1 MEVLKYRFN
10 NWFRVSALQTMG
22 VVIAFIVCL
31 NSVSAQECN
40 IIYVT
45 PNGATSGA
53 AGTKAVPASLD
64 YAFTLASP
72 INSQLWLS
80 VGNYTISNRLLMI
93 SGITLEGGFDPANN
107 WHKTNSLQTVI
118 YRDTNNIDPTPN
130 RIVALECKSINTFNV
145 HDITINV
152 NDAVGESTSTYGI
165 HITNSYDYTLSRLTI
180 TSGNATR
187 GPDGV
192 AGIDGI
198 NGANGVLGQP
208 GDEDGG
214 CCTGG
219 GLGGGPSYPG
229 SNTGGNGGN
238 GGARGSGK
246 GCFFTG
252 SNNAP
257 DGLVGQAGLGTG
269 GGAGGAGG
277 QGVCALIVS
286 IGCDAGPASIGTNGI
301 DGTDGADGADG
312 ANGVVG
318 FSTYFIPGD
327 GQQGDQGEHG
337 GGGGGGGGGGSQG
350 CVNECVGNFN
360 GAGPGGSGGG
370 EGGQGGFGATGGK
383 GGGGSFGIYIDTN
396 GVNTYLKDCFLTS
409 ELQGSGSLG
418 GTPGGNGGGS
428 SGGAGGVA
436 GCDIGSGGA
445 GGNGGKGGKGGNGGN
460 GAPGVSLPLNEN
472 PNGIAI
478 AQSDM
483 KATVEPAIY
492 LQNTGCTYSDIH
504 YTTNATGILQWFFD
518 GGSVPLSAS
527 GDSVMTQYTTMGRH
541 SITLVVD
548 GVPYMFTDF
557 TGMFSDGTLVLP
569 SITGPDTVCPGNTET
584 YSATFPTAF
593 TVLGYDWKVYNPG
606 STTPA
611 QTGNAPTFSYAFPTT
626 VGKYMI
632 TLKTQSPCCGWS
644 KIDTFY
650 VDVVPFLSTDV
661 FVSCSDPVICQG
673 EQSTFYALPLN
684 GGAAPGYQWNL
695 NGLGVGGETAS
706 SYTSNAFNDADVV
719 TCVMTSSYP
728 CPINSPVT
736 SLPFVI
742 SVNPLPV
749 VMCSSNNDYLG
760 GNTGFNAVVAG
771 NASPY
776 TYSWSFGD
784 GGVDTASSPT
794 HLYGG
799 TGPYNYSVTVT
810 DSNGCVGVCT
820 NSLTIVIPP
829 YVYAGFSFVQTPTC
843 GNTSVTFTDTTT
855 GSVTWWEWN
864 FGDGSPTSSQQNPSH
879 TYTSP
884 GTYSVKLVAGNSV
897 YSDTL
902 VKPNIITV
910 WVVPDANISY
920 INDTVCVPF
929 AEQFFDISPSST
941 SWLWNFGDGSGT
953 STLQNPSHKYSPG
966 TYNVSL
972 KVTSVDGC
980 ADSTTATVYALP
992 APTANFTQDGVIICS
1007 GATVVF
1013 TDVSTLDVTH
1023 WDWDFGDG
1031 SSFIGNAPP
1040 AHVYANQGVYNVT
1053 LTVENSLGCK
1063 DDTTMLAAVTVNLR
1077 PSAVLQNTTI
1087 GEVLIGS
1094 DVTLDN
1100 NSINYNYWL
1109 WDFGNGKFDSVH
1121 FNGETTYPAPGV
1133 YDVVL
1138 YAIYDPNCYDSA
1150 IVTINVNDIE
1160 VIFVPDAFTPNGDN
1174 VNDVFYVYGNSIVD
1188 FHMYIFDRW
1197 GEVIYES
1204 GDIAKGWDGTSK
1216 GHKIPDG
1223 VYSYRINY
1231 AKKSDPTKKRTKIG
1245 SLSMLKYEY

>member
-1 MEVLKYRFN
+1 MIF
-10 NWFRVSALQTMG
+10 FRVKYKFLVTVFLLQAISTLSVWKNVG
-22 VVIAFIVCL
+22 GAAF
-31 NSVSAQECN
+31 AQECN

-45 PNGATSGA
+45 PTGTNGA
-53 AGTKAVPASLD
+53 AGTKASPASLD

-72 INSQLWLS
+72 TNSQLWLA
-80 VGNYTISNRLLMI
+80 VGNYTISNHLLMI
-93 SGITLEGGFDPANN
+93 TGVTMEGGFDPANN
-107 WHKTNSLQTVI
+107 WQKTNSLQTVI

-130 RIVALECKSINTFNV
+130 RLVALDCKSINNFSV
-145 HDITINV
+145 HDITFIV
-152 NDAVGESTSTYGI
+152 DDAVGISTSTYGI
-165 HITNSYDYTLSRLTI
+165 HVTNSYNYNFSRLTI

-192 AGIDGI
+192 AGIDGV
-198 NGANGVLGQP
+198 NGVNGLAGQP

-229 SNTGGNGGN
+229 SNTGGNGGD

-257 DGLVGQAGLGTG
+257 DGSPGQTGLGTG

-277 QGVCALIVS
+277 QGVCVLFVS
-286 IGCDAGPASIGTNGI
+286 IGCDQGPASVGANGTNGA
-301 DGTDGADGADG
+301 DGADGADG

-327 GQQGDQGEHG
+327 GQDGAQGEHG

-350 CVNECVGNFN
+350 CVNQCVGNYN

-370 EGGQGGFGATGGK
+370 EGGQGGFGATGGA
-383 GGGGSFGIYIDTN
+383 GGGGTFGIYIDTN
-396 GVNTYLKDCFLTS
+396 GVNTFLKDCFLTS
-409 ELQGSGSLG
+409 GLQGAGSLG

-428 SGGAGGVA
+428 SGGAAGVA
-436 GCDIGSGGA
+436 GCDIGTGGA

-472 PNGIAI
+472 PNGIPI

-492 LQNTGCTYSDIH
+492 LKNTGCTYSDIH

-527 GDSVMTQYTTMGRH
+527 GDSVMTQYISMGRH

-557 TGMFSDGTLVLP
+557 TGIFSDGTLVLP
-569 SITGPDTVCPGNTET
+569 SVTGADTVCPGNTET

-611 QTGNAPTFSYAFPTT
+611 QTGTSPTFTYAFPTT

-632 TLKTQSPCCGWS
+632 TLKTESPCCGWS

-650 VDVVPFLSTDV
+650 VDVVPFLTTDV
-661 FVSCSDPVICQG
+661 FVSASAPIICQG
-673 EQSTFYALPLN
+673 EQSTFFALPLN
-684 GGAAPGYQWNL
+684 GGGTPGYAWNV
-695 NGLGVGGETAS
+695 NGTGVGGATQS
-706 SYTSNAFNDADVV
+706 SFSSTTLNDGDAI

-736 SLPFVI
+736 SLPFI
-742 SVNPLPV
+742 ITVNPLPTIV
-749 VMCSSNNDYLG
+749 CSSNNDYLG
-760 GNTGFNAVVAG
+760 AHTGFDAIVAG
-771 NASPY
+771 GAAPY
-776 TYSWSFGD
+776 TYNWTFGD

-799 TGPYNYSVTVT
+799 TGPYNYSVSVT
-810 DSNGCVGVCT
+810 DSNGCTGTCT
-820 NSLTIVIPP
+820 NSLTIVVPP
-829 YVYAGFSFVQTPTC
+829 YVYAGFTFNATPAC
-843 GNTSVTFTDTTT
+843 GNTNVTFTDTTT
-855 GSVTWWEWN
+855 GAVTWWEWD
-864 FGDGSPTSSQQNPSH
+864 FGDGSPTSSLQNPTH
-879 TYTSP
+879 NYTIP
-884 GTYSVKLVAGNSV
+884 GTYSVKLVAGNSI

-902 VKPNIITV
+902 IKPNIISV
-910 WVVPDANISY
+910 RIVPNASISY
-920 INDTVCVPF
+920 INDTVCFPF
-929 AEQFFDISPSST
+929 SQHFFDASPGAA
-941 SWLWNFGDGSGT
+941 SWLWDFGDGTPT
-953 STLQNPSHKYSPG
+953 STLQNPVHKYDVG
-966 TYNVSL
+966 TYTVSL
-972 KVTSVDGC
+972 TVTSVDAC
-980 ADSTTATVYALP
+980 SDAATSTVYILP
-992 APTANFTQDGVIICS
+992 APTAAFTQSGTVICS
-1007 GATVVF
+1007 GATVLF
-1013 TDVSTLDVTH
+1013 TDASTVDVTN

-1031 SSFIGNAPP
+1031 SSYQGNAPP
-1040 AHVYANQGVYNVT
+1040 SHVYATQGVYNVT
-1053 LTVENSLGCK
+1053 LSVENTLGCK
-1063 DDTTMLAAVTVNLR
+1063 DDTTILAAVNVNLR
-1077 PSAVLQNTTI
+1077 PSAAFQNVTVGDI
-1087 GEVLIGS
+1087 LIGS
-1094 DVTLDN
+1094 EISLENHST
-1100 NSINYNYWL
+1100 NYNYWL
-1109 WDFGNGKFDSVH
+1109 WDFGNGRIDSTD
-1121 FNGETTYPAPGV
+1121 FNATTIYNAPGV
-1133 YDVVL
+1133 YDITL
-1138 YAIYDPNCYDSA
+1138 YAIYGPGCYDSA
-1150 IVTINVNDIE
+1150 TITVNVNDIE
-1160 VIFVPDAFTPNGDN
+1160 VIYIPAAFTPNGDN
-1174 VNDVFYVYGNSIVD
+1174 VNDVFYVYGNSIIN

-1204 GDIAKGWDGTSK
+1204 GNIQQGWDGTSK
-1216 GHKIPDG
+1216 GNKIPDG

-1231 AKKSDPTKKRTKIG
+1231 SKKSDPTKKLTKIG